1 VRGRP
6 TSARGDLIV
15 VSKCRAKAEL
25 IAYYCRN
32 ATYVAVARF
41 YKSSVSAEVC
51 TSVMRRRGFFR
62 RSLSLLS
69 VTAMSAHAYGKGGDS
84 QAMRVNQSAVYVLF
98 VTSIQNQSNL
108 GRHRLATL
116 NPLRLCRV
124 IT

>member
-1 VRGRP
+1 
-6 TSARGDLIV
+6 
-15 VSKCRAKAEL
+15 
-25 IAYYCRN
+25 
-32 ATYVAVARF
+32 
-41 YKSSVSAEVC
+41 
-51 TSVMRRRGFFR
+51 MRRRGFFR